1 MNRVGR
7 GKSWGRPLGD
17 WVGACIAPALARYG
31 FGEADLVTAWV
42 DIVGERVASF
52 AEPISIT
59 WPRGVTKGVV
69 ETEPAGG
76 RRPEHRAATLILR
89 VESVFALELQHL
101 APMLIERINAHLG
114 WRCIGKLALRQ
125 APLQGRP
132 PPQRPPSPPSPAA
145 VERARDLVAGFE
157 NDALRTALVR
167 LGSRALKPR

>member
-1 MNRVGR
+1 MNRMGR
-7 GKSWGRPLGD
+7 GKNWGRPLGD

-42 DIVGERVASF
+42 DIAGERVASF
-52 AEPISIT
+52 AEPIAIK
-59 WPRGVTKGVV
+59 WPRSLARGVV
-69 ETEPAGG
+69 ERNTSETVVPEP
-76 RRPEHRAATLILR
+76 RPATLILR
-89 VESVFALELQHL
+89 VEGGFALELQHL

-132 PPQRPPSPPSPAA
+132 PPRRPPAPPSPVA
-145 VERARDLVAGFE
+145 VERARELAAGI
-157 NDALRTALVR
+157 DDDGLRTALVR